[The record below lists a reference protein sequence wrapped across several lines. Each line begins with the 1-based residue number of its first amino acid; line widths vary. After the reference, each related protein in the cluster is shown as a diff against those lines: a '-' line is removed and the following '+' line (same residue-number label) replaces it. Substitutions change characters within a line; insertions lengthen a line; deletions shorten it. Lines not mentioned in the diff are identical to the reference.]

1 MTNIYLQLSWNLLH
15 WRDVLEFSETRFFN
29 ECKRHCFLSRILVDT
44 SLQSTPESGSLINT
58 PELVNI
64 SPAWAGSCVLWML
77 TSLCCGKFLAN
88 TLPPPS
94 SLLPPPSAHPT
105 NGCIYPPRTDI
116 RSARCSRHVKLKSV
130 QRKNSTEIFPSRYWH
145 CFVCRVGRVGGI
157 LITRG

>member
-44 SLQSTPESGSLINT
+44 SLHSTPESGSLINT

-94 SLLPPPSAHPT
+94 SLRPLLTPLTGVFTLREQISGLLAAAVT
-105 NGCIYPPRTDI
+105 SSWSLSREKIAPRSFPAGIDTA
-116 RSARCSRHVKLKSV
+116 SSV
-130 QRKNSTEIFPSRYWH
+130 
-145 CFVCRVGRVGGI
+145 G
-157 LITRG
+157 